1 MKIADRKHDETS
13 VSGTKMIENVSRSFR
28 GSPSSRS
35 FSRRGFL
42 QGALASGVFVLS
54 ARFVSQPLWA
64 AEGEAPPAPFEPG
77 LWMSIASDGTVTIV
91 AHRSEMGCGSR
102 TALPLVVTDELDA
115 DWSKVKI
122 EQAPGDPKY
131 GDQDTDGSHS
141 VRSSFDLMRQVG
153 ATGRV
158 MLISAAATQWGVSP
172 KECSTEPHF
181 VVHRASGRKL
191 GYGELASAAAK
202 LPVPK
207 KEDVPLK
214 ARSEWRYIGKE
225 SNSLFDLPEIIT
237 GKAVFGMD
245 ATMPGMVFASVE
257 HPPVLGQKIKSYDD
271 KATLKVPGVQ
281 KTLTIDPFKPP
292 HLFQPLGGV
301 AVIAD
306 NTWAA
311 FKGRKSLNIE
321 WDASPHA
328 VYNSGPFRK
337 TLEATSRQP
346 GKVARNVGDVDAEF
360 ARVQKAGGGEFK
372 IVEAEYYAPHLAH
385 ASMEPPVAVAEYRD
399 GKVVAWAPT
408 QNPQAVQDTI
418 ASVLGIKKED
428 VTCHVTLL
436 GGGFGRKSKPDQ
448 VAEAAVLSKQL
459 GKPVKVVW
467 SREDD
472 IHFDFFHSVAAM
484 YMKAAVGPNGKPS
497 AWLQRTVYPPIA
509 STFDASATYADDEMG
524 LGWNNLPFDIP
535 NHRAE
540 NGPADYHVR
549 IGWLRSVANIYHA
562 FAIHS
567 FADELAKSANKDSVQ
582 YFLDLIGPARI
593 VPLTYKDD
601 EADEKDRYPLD
612 TARLRRVVEVAAEKS
627 GWGKRSAGL
636 GKGRGMGIAAH
647 RSFLTYVATVVEVE
661 VDSRGQVHI
670 PGVWTAVD
678 AGTVVSP
685 DNVRNQ
691 FEGAAVFGTSLAL
704 FGEIT
709 ATNGVIDQSNFNNYQ
724 VARMNRAPR
733 HVEVHIVASEAPPAG
748 VGEPGVPPFAPALYN
763 AVFAATGKRARELP
777 LSKTKLV

>member
-1 MKIADRKHDETS
+1 MKL
-13 VSGTKMIENVSRSFR
+13 IENVSRNVSQHV
-28 GSPSSRS
+28 
-35 FSRRGFL
+35 SRRGFL
-42 QGALASGVFVLS
+42 HGALVSGVFVLS
-54 ARFVSQPLWA
+54 ARFIPEPLWA
-64 AEGEAPPAPFEPG
+64 AEGDAAAPFEPS

-102 TALPLVVTDELDA
+102 TALPLVVADELDA

-122 EQAPGDPKY
+122 EQAIGDPKY
-131 GDQDTDGSHS
+131 GEQDTDGSHS
-141 VRSSFDLMRQVG
+141 VRSNFDLMRQVG
-153 ATGRV
+153 ATGRA
-158 MLISAAATQWGVSP
+158 MLISAAAAQWNVSP
-172 KECSTEPHF
+172 KDCATEPHF

-191 GYGELASAAAK
+191 GYGEVAAGAAK

-214 ARSEWRYIGKE
+214 SRSEWRYIGKE
-225 SNSLFDLPEIIT
+225 SNSLFDLPEIVT
-237 GKAVFGMD
+237 GKAIFGMD
-245 ATMPGMVFASVE
+245 AIMPGMVFASVE

-271 KATLKVPGVQ
+271 KAALKVPGVR
-281 KTLTIDPFKPP
+281 KTLTIEAFKPP
-292 HLFQPLGGV
+292 HQFQPLGGV

-311 FKGRKSLNIE
+311 FKGRKSLKVE
-321 WDASPHA
+321 WESSPHS
-328 VYNSGPFRK
+328 VYNSAPFRK

-346 GKVARNVGDVDAEF
+346 GKVVRNVGDVDAAF
-360 ARVQKAGGGEFK
+360 VQSAKMGGK
-372 IVEAEYYAPHLAH
+372 IIEAEYYTPHLAH
-385 ASMEPPVAVAEYRD
+385 VSMEPPVAVAEYRD
-399 GKVVAWAPT
+399 GKVRAWAPT
-408 QNPQAVQDTI
+408 QNPQAVQETI
-418 ASVLGIKKED
+418 AGVLGIKKED
-428 VTCHVTLL
+428 VTCYVTLL

-484 YMKAAVGPNGKPS
+484 YMKAAVGPDGKPT
-497 AWLQRTVYPPIA
+497 AWLQRTVYPPIN
-509 STFDASATYADDEMG
+509 STFDVSATYADDEMG
-524 LGWNNLPFDIP
+524 LGWNNLPFDIA

-567 FADELAKSANKDSVQ
+567 FADELAHNANKDSVQ
-582 YFLDLIGPARI
+582 YLLDLIGPPRI
-593 VPLTYKDD
+593 VELEYKEE
-601 EADEKDRYPLD
+601 EADEKKRYPLD
-612 TARLRRVVEVAAEKS
+612 TARLRRVVEIAAEKS
-627 GWGKRSAGL
+627 GWGKRPM

-670 PGVWTAVD
+670 PNVWTAVD

-685 DNVRNQ
+685 DNIRNQ
-691 FEGAAVFGTSLAL
+691 FEGAAVFGTSLAM
-704 FGEIT
+704 FSEIT
-709 ATNGVIDQSNFNNYQ
+709 ATNGVIDQSNFNNFQ
-724 VARMNRAPR
+724 IARMSRAPR
-733 HVEVHIVASEAPPAG
+733 HVDVHIVESEAPPAG
-748 VGEPGVPPFAPALYN
+748 VGEPGVPPFAPALCN
-763 AVFAATGKRARELP
+763 AVFAATGKRVRELP

>member
-1 MKIADRKHDETS
+1 MKL
-13 VSGTKMIENVSRSFR
+13 IENVSRHV
-28 GSPSSRS
+28 
-35 FSRRGFL
+35 SRRGFL
-42 QGALASGVFVLS
+42 QSALASGVFVLS
-54 ARFVSQPLWA
+54 ARLVPDPLWA
-64 AEGEAPPAPFEPG
+64 AEGEAVAAPFEPS

-115 DWSKVKI
+115 NWSKVKL
-122 EQAPGDPKY
+122 EQAIGDPRY
-131 GDQDTDGSHS
+131 GEQDTDGSHS

-158 MLISAAATQWGVSP
+158 MLISAAAAQWGVSA
-172 KECSTEPHF
+172 KDCTTEPHF
-181 VVHRASGRKL
+181 VVQRSSGRKL
-191 GYGELASAAAK
+191 GYGEVAAAAAR

-214 ARSEWRYIGKE
+214 PRSEWRYIGKE
-225 SNSLFDLPEIIT
+225 SNSLFDLPEIVT
-237 GKAVFGMD
+237 GQAIFGMD
-245 ATMPGMVFASVE
+245 ATMPGMVYASVE

-271 KATLKVPGVQ
+271 TATLKVTGVQ
-281 KTLTIDPFKPP
+281 KTLTIAAFKPP
-292 HLFQPLGGV
+292 HVFQPLGGV

-306 NTWAA
+306 NTYAA
-311 FKGRKSLNIE
+311 FTGRKNLKIE
-321 WDASPHA
+321 WDSSPHS
-328 VYNSGPFRK
+328 VYNSTLFRK
-337 TLEATSRQP
+337 TLEDTSQQP
-346 GKVARNVGDVDAEF
+346 CKVVRNVGDVDAVF
-360 ARVQKAGGGEFK
+360 VQSAKSGGQ
-372 IVEAEYYAPHLAH
+372 IIEAEYYAPHLAH
-385 ASMEPPVAVAEYRD
+385 ASMEPPVAVAEYHD
-399 GKVVAWAPT
+399 GKVLAWAPT
-408 QNPQAVQDTI
+408 QNPQAVQETI
-418 ASVLGIKKED
+418 AGVLGIKKED

-472 IHFDFFHSVAAM
+472 IHFDYFHSVAAM
-484 YMKAAVGPNGKPS
+484 YMKAAVGPDGKPT
-497 AWLQRTVYPPIA
+497 AWLQRTVYPPIG
-509 STFDASATYADDEMG
+509 STFDAAAKYADDEMG
-524 LGWNNLPFDIP
+524 LGWNNLPFDIA

-562 FAIHS
+562 FAISS
-567 FADELAKSANKDSVQ
+567 FADELAKAANKDSPQ
-582 YFLDLIGPARI
+582 YLLDLIGPPRI
-593 VPLTYKDD
+593 VNLDLKGD
-601 EADEKDRYPLD
+601 EAENAKNYPLD
-612 TARLRRVVEVAAEKS
+612 TARLRSVVEIAMERS
-627 GWGKRSAGL
+627 GWGKASM

-661 VDSRGQVHI
+661 VDSKGQVHI
-670 PGVWTAVD
+670 PNVWTTVD
-678 AGTVVSP
+678 AGTIVSP

-709 ATNGVIDQSNFNNYQ
+709 ATNGAIDQSNFHNYQ
-724 VARMNRAPR
+724 ITRMNRAPR
-733 HVEVHIVASEAPPAG
+733 HVDVHIVKSEAPPAG

-763 AVFAATGKRARELP
+763 AVFAATGKRVRELP

>member
-1 MKIADRKHDETS
+1 MKF
-13 VSGTKMIENVSRSFR
+13 IENFSNSA
-28 GSPSSRS
+28 GQNGKGN

-42 QGALASGVFVLS
+42 QGALVSGTFVLG
-54 ARFVSQPLWA
+54 ARFIPAPLWA
-64 AEGEAPPAPFEPG
+64 AEGEAAAHQFEPS
-77 LWMSIASDGTVTIV
+77 LWMTIGPDGIVTIV

-102 TALPLVVTDELDA
+102 TALPLVVADELDA
-115 DWSKVKI
+115 DWAKVTI
-122 EQAPGDPKY
+122 EQATGDPKY

-141 VRSSFDLMRQVG
+141 VRSNFDLMRQVG

-158 MLISAAATQWGVSP
+158 MLISAAATRWNVSP

-181 VVHRASGRKL
+181 VLHRASGRKL
-191 GYGELASAAAK
+191 GYGELAADAAK

-207 KEDVPLK
+207 KEDLPLPLK
-214 ARSEWRYIGKE
+214 KRSEWRYIGKE
-225 SNSLFDLPEIIT
+225 TNSLFDLPEIVT
-237 GKAVFGMD
+237 GKAIFGMD
-245 ATMPGMVFASVE
+245 ATMPGMVYASVE

-271 KATLKVPGVQ
+271 KAALKVPGVQ

-306 NTWAA
+306 NTYAA
-311 FKGRKSLNIE
+311 FKGRKSLKIE
-321 WDASPHA
+321 WESSPHSS
-328 VYNSGPFRK
+328 YNSAEFRR

-346 GKVARNVGDVDAEF
+346 GKVVRNVGDVDAAF
-360 ARVQKAGGGEFK
+360 TKGGK
-372 IVEAEYYAPHLAH
+372 IIEAEYYTPHLAH
-385 ASMEPPVAVAEYRD
+385 VSMEPPVAVAEYRD
-399 GKVVAWAPT
+399 GKVLAWAPT
-408 QNPQAVQDTI
+408 QNPQAVQETI
-418 ASVLGIKKED
+418 AGVLGIKKED

-459 GKPVKVVW
+459 GKPVKIVW

-484 YMKAAVGPNGKPS
+484 YMKAAVGGDGKPT
-497 AWLQRTVYPPIA
+497 AWLQRTVYPPIG
-509 STFDASATYADDEMG
+509 STFDVSARYADDEMG

-567 FADELAKSANKDSVQ
+567 FADELAHNANKDSVQ
-582 YFLDLIGPARI
+582 YLLDLIGPGRI
-593 VPLTYKDD
+593 VPLEYKEE
-601 EADEKDRYPLD
+601 EADEKQRYPLD
-612 TARLRRVVEVAAEKS
+612 TARLRRVVEIAAEKS
-627 GWGKRSAGL
+627 GWGKKPM
-636 GKGRGMGIAAH
+636 GKGRGLGIAAH

-661 VDSRGQVHI
+661 VDAKGQVHI
-670 PGVWTAVD
+670 PNVWTAVD
-678 AGTVVSP
+678 AGTIVSP
-685 DNVRNQ
+685 DNIRNQ

-709 ATNGVIDQSNFNNYQ
+709 ATNGAIDQSNFNNFQ

-733 HVEVHIVASEAPPAG
+733 HVEVHIVESEAPPAG
-748 VGEPGVPPFAPALYN
+748 VGEPGVPPFAPALCN
-763 AVFAATGKRARELP
+763 AIFAATGKRVRELP